1 MEGTS
6 VRQIKSVY
14 VFCGSNPGKDE
25 EFVKI
30 TNNLGRVLV
39 GRKIHLVYGGDS
51 LGLMGCVATARHLGG
66 SKVLSFIP
74 RALATENTTGKTVRD
89 EILLSCIHE
98 RTNIMIAN
106 ADAFIALPGG
116 FGTLEE
122 IFQIASWSQLN
133 IHQKP
138 IGMLNVNGFY
148 VSLFSFLD
156 HAVEQKFISQAT
168 HQILV
173 TATTPEQLLDQLQA
187 FVPNRDPAMAL
198 LNWEEDSS
206 SKKQKLNLTL
216 SL

>member
-1 MEGTS
+1 M
-6 VRQIKSVY
+6 V
-14 VFCGSNPGKDE
+14 
-25 EFVKI
+25 
-30 TNNLGRVLV
+30 
-39 GRKIHLVYGGDS
+39 
-51 LGLMGCVATARHLGG
+51 
-66 SKVLSFIP
+66 
-74 RALATENTTGKTVRD
+74 
-89 EILLSCIHE
+89 SCIHE
-98 RTNIMIAN
+98 RINIMIAN

-148 VSLFSFLD
+148 DILFYFLD

-168 HQILV
+168 RQILV
-173 TATTPEQLLDQLQA
+173 TATTPKQLLDQLQA

-206 SKKQKLNLTL
+206 SKKRKLNLTM